1 MPAAAVRSLFSGE
14 IRVGRSV
21 HSAAEAAAISRAGGI
36 DYLIFGTMFPTRS
49 KAQSNPLATLDE
61 LALVCRAVAGLP
73 VLAIGGLT
81 LERASVVARAGA
93 AGVAGIG
100 LFIPPRNQDPDRYFQ
115 LLVRDLRRAF
125 DTCGAV
131 P

>member
-1 MPAAAVRSLFSGE
+1 MPAAAVRSLFPGE

-21 HSAAEAAAISRAGGI
+21 HSAAEAAAMARAGGI

-49 KAQSNPLATLDE
+49 KEQSNPLATLDE
-61 LALVCRAVAGLP
+61 LALVCRSVGLP

-81 LERASVVARAGA
+81 VERASVVARAGA

-115 LLVRDLRRAF
+115 LLVHDLRRAF